1 MKLIELN
8 QHSSTVTFNE
18 DYEDLRKAKFIYP
31 RKNITLKNISYKY
44 PSSKSNVINNLSL
57 KIDIGSK
64 IAFVGTTGSGKTT
77 TANLLLQLL
86 RPQKGEILLDGNPI
100 DQSEIRIWQRN
111 CAYVA
116 QNFYLNNSTILENIA
131 FAKDLKDIKI
141 DEIWKSLE
149 SAKLKELVETLPKG
163 LNTPIGQNGI
173 KLSGGQRQRLALAR
187 AFYRKSRFLV
197 LDEATSALDN
207 KTENEVMNSIDLVSN
222 NCTLVIIAHRLSTVM
237 NADRIY
243 EFKCGEIIHSGSFV
257 ELCKV
262 SESFKDLSLLEK
274 KILRG

>member
-1 MKLIELN
+1 M
-8 QHSSTVTFNE
+8 
-18 DYEDLRKAKFIYP
+18 
-31 RKNITLKNISYKY
+31 KNISYKY
-44 PSSKSNVINNLSL
+44 PSTETNVIENLTINI
-57 KIDIGSK
+57 KIGSK

-86 RPQKGEILLDGNPI
+86 KPQKGRLLLDDNPI
-100 DQSEIRIWQRN
+100 NEREIRIWQRN

-116 QNFYLNNSTILENIA
+116 QNFYLNNSTILENVA
-131 FAKDLKDIKI
+131 FAKDLKEIKRN
-141 DEIWKSLE
+141 DVWKALE
-149 SAKLKELVETLPKG
+149 SAKLKDLVETLPKG
-163 LNTPIGQNGI
+163 LNSGVGENCI

-207 KTENEVMNSIDLVSN
+207 KTESEVMNSIDLVSN
-222 NCTLVIIAHRLSTVM
+222 NCTLIIIAHRLSTVM
-237 NADRIY
+237 NADKIY
-243 EFKCGEIIHSGSFV
+243 EFNSGKITHSGTFD

-274 KILRG
+274 KILKA